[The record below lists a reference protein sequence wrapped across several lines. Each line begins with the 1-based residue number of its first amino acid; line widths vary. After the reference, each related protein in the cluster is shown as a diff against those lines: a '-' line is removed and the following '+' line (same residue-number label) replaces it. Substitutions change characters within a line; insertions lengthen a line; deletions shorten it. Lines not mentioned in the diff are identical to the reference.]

1 MICSACQQ
9 ENEMA
14 YRVCTRCGAR
24 ANRNLPPSL
33 FLESMF
39 TRDIFWRVNLAGVVI
54 PLGLLF
60 GGTLAALAV
69 WDRVGFSSYWTI
81 LGFAMLAPGTV
92 FAMSLLPFFRRV
104 QSMLFG
110 FGVLM
115 MFGLLAAGV
124 GGLFLALFLFKA
136 TY

>member
-1 MICSACQQ
+1 
-9 ENEMA
+9 
-14 YRVCTRCGAR
+14 
-24 ANRNLPPSL
+24 
-33 FLESMF
+33 MF